1 LKLGVNVDHAATL
14 RNARGTTYPDPVLC
28 AMLCEAAGADS
39 IVMHLREDRRHIKE
53 RDLVLLKRAVKI
65 PINLEMAAN
74 EEIVAF
80 ALKYKPFQATL
91 VPERRQELTTEGG
104 LDLIKNFKKVY
115 AVTRRLQDKG
125 IKVSLFIDPTLKQVE
140 FARKIG
146 AEHIEFHTGS
156 YCDAKTTAVKK
167 KELKKLKQAAALAQD
182 SGFFVAAGHGINYEN
197 TKDIIAIKAI
207 EELNIG
213 HSIISRA
220 LYVGLPAAVKE
231 MLGLIR

>member
-1 LKLGVNVDHAATL
+1 
-14 RNARGTTYPDPVLC
+14 
-28 AMLCEAAGADS
+28 
-39 IVMHLREDRRHIKE
+39 
-53 RDLVLLKRAVKI
+53 
-65 PINLEMAAN
+65 
-74 EEIVAF
+74 
-80 ALKYKPFQATL
+80 
-91 VPERRQELTTEGG
+91 
-104 LDLIKNFKKVY
+104 
-115 AVTRRLQDKG
+115 LQDKG

>member
-1 LKLGVNVDHAATL
+1 MKLGVNVDHAATL